1 MALGNTLGSQP
12 EMWVKPKEEKMAY
25 SWEAPRRISGARL
38 VFDSE
43 MTHQGK
49 RMRKLE
55 ATTERVAMPKMMAKA
70 FRLEARIGGEWKCVF
85 SDDLNILRF
94 RKVAFAPVDADALR
108 LIVTEA
114 WGGEG
119 ERAHVFAFDAL

>member
-1 MALGNTLGSQP
+1 MPISKLVWHREDVPDELHGMLDTLGGEFP
-12 EMWVKPKEEKMAY
+12 
-25 SWEAPRRISGARL
+25 IS
-38 VFDSE
+38 E
-43 MTHQGK
+43 
-49 RMRKLE
+49 
-55 ATTERVAMPKMMAKA
+55 
-70 FRLEARIGGEWKCVF
+70 GGRG
-85 SDDLNILRF
+85 LRLRF